1 MIAFIRSNWFGLL
14 FLLVLTGLVVVGI
27 LKTDF
32 VTVDGTVIEKST
44 TSTREGRIRYFIV
57 IKSDDGFLEQ
67 EEGMHVCQY
76 KVGDRIRYKTTR
88 SKDLFE

>member
-1 MIAFIRSNWFGLL
+1 MMTFIRSNWFGLL
-14 FLLVLTGLVVVGI
+14 ILVIIVGLVVVGI
-27 LKTDF
+27 LKTDW
-32 VTVDGTVIEKST
+32 VTVNGTVIEKST

-88 SKDLFE
+88 SKDLF

>member
-1 MIAFIRSNWFGLL
+1 MITFIRSNWFGLL
-14 FLLVLTGLVVVGI
+14 ILVIIVGLVVVGI

-32 VTVDGTVIEKST
+32 VTVNGTVIEKST

-88 SKDLFE
+88 SKDLF

>member
-1 MIAFIRSNWFGLL
+1 MMTFIRSNWFGLL
-14 FLLVLTGLVVVGI
+14 ILVIIVGLVVVGI

-32 VTVDGTVIEKST
+32 VTVNGTVIEKST

-88 SKDLFE
+88 SKDLF